1 MGVLDNVKALKD
13 QARNSLAPKP
23 GEPHKNFFATLP
35 GVLAALAAFITAMV
49 SLVQSCNSANK
60 AVLERM
66 DKVSEMCQA
75 AAATERSERDK
86 QVRELI
92 EKSQALRD
100 ENQHTRELVFEY
112 YRKLEG
118 RVYDLEP
125 GPRGVRQ
132 PMPKK

>member
-1 MGVLDNVKALKD
+1 MGVLDNVRALKD
-13 QARNSLAPKP
+13 QTRSSLSPRP
-23 GEPHKNFFATLP
+23 GESKGFFSTLP

-66 DKVSEMCQA
+66 DKVADTCQEVT
-75 AAATERSERDK
+75 ATERAERDK

-92 EKSQALRD
+92 EKNQALRD
-100 ENQHTRELVFEY
+100 ENQKTRELAFEY
-112 YRKLEG
+112 YRKLEQ

-125 GPRGVRQ
+125 GPHGVRSRQ
-132 PMPKK
+132 TKK